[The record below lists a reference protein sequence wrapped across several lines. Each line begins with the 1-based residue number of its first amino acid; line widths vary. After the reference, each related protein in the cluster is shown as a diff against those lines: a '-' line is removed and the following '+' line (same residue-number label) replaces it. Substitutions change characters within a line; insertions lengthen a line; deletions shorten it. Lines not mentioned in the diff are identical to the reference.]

1 MHFRCGFV
9 RNFEIRANAID
20 AFPGELFPSPLQIDI
35 RVPLFVF
42 ESIPWTGLAV
52 LDGVVLVSLIRLQL
66 QTGRCEKCNVVNFR
80 MRFGF

>member
-9 RNFEIRANAID
+9 RKFEIRANAID
-20 AFPGELFPSPLQIDI
+20 VFPGELIPSPVETHIG
-35 RVPLFVF
+35 VPLCVF
-42 ESIPWTGLAV
+42 ESIPWTGLAL

-66 QTGRCEKCNVVNFR
+66 QTGRCKKSNVIDFR